1 MTQAVAE
8 ILNQVE
14 RLSAPERADLADRLV
29 ETLAREI
36 PSDIERA
43 QLNEVRRRIDQ
54 VESGKV
60 ALIPGDQALASVRR
74 MVDAA
79 RRVK

>member
-1 MTQAVAE
+1 VTQAVAH
-8 ILNQVE
+8 ILNEAE

-43 QLNEVRRRIDQ
+43 QLDEVQRRIGQ

-74 MVDAA
+74 MVEAA
-79 RRVK
+79 RLAK